1 VIGPQP
7 KAFFGE
13 VDTGSPL
20 KECGTAT
27 GAFFGEVDAGSPL
40 KNAA

>member
-20 KECGTAT
+20 K
-27 GAFFGEVDAGSPL
+27 
-40 KNAA
+40 NAARQPEHFSAKWMPVRR